1 MGAAQSAGGA
11 GGVAAAGGGA
21 GGGADGGDVHLAV
34 LAWAVPDAAE
44 RYARDRAGVGGD
56 GEDDT
61 VDRLRRAA
69 QAAVSAA
76 VMSADAA
83 TWANAA
89 LEIAAREDFDQAAPS
104 PEFGVRLMEAQP
116 ALHTLHYAF
125 TRFRGAKEAAFWMIF
140 RHTVRQ
146 QLPQALAREG
156 ITAHNGTPVKSARGV
171 TGTGAADGGGANA
184 GGGEASNAADAR
196 AGVDASGAAAEAPS
210 GAREPNAPNAGVIF
224 ATFLPSPEMALDA
237 AGALDVAVVVS
248 GDGFVVVPL
257 GGDGAPTA
265 GDVAA
270 AAKDGGAGAAGALAG
285 ALEFSIYSVLNF
297 AIAEQRFI
305 FQASRKEDK
314 EMRVYT
320 LAARDAL
327 GTRLLD
333 SAVRGAIEMKM
344 RELGSTPGGQ
354 PQPGGAG
361 ADDAQVAA
369 AGAGAPTGAAADFD
383 KFSQSAWCTTQ

>member
-1 MGAAQSAGGA
+1 
-11 GGVAAAGGGA
+11 
-21 GGGADGGDVHLAV
+21 
-34 LAWAVPDAAE
+34 
-44 RYARDRAGVGGD
+44 
-56 GEDDT
+56 
-61 VDRLRRAA
+61 
-69 QAAVSAA
+69 
-76 VMSADAA
+76 
-83 TWANAA
+83 
-89 LEIAAREDFDQAAPS
+89 
-104 PEFGVRLMEAQP
+104 
-116 ALHTLHYAF
+116 
-125 TRFRGAKEAAFWMIF
+125 
-140 RHTVRQ
+140 
-146 QLPQALAREG
+146 
-156 ITAHNGTPVKSARGV
+156 
-171 TGTGAADGGGANA
+171 
-184 GGGEASNAADAR
+184 
-196 AGVDASGAAAEAPS
+196 
-210 GAREPNAPNAGVIF
+210 
-224 ATFLPSPEMALDA
+224 MALDA

-361 ADDAQVAA
+361 ADDAHVAA